1 MPPSRHWT
9 HGLDWNLLRTFLVI
23 AEERSVTR
31 AAERLLLQQPSVSAA
46 LKRLE
51 ETCECRLFERG
62 CRPMRLTPQGEALYQ
77 QCRELYR
84 AILTLDPGIAPSSS
98 SLTGLVRIEIVTHL
112 VNSGLDA
119 VVRRLNAKH
128 PGISY
133 NVEVSSSYGIV
144 RAVSQQLTPF
154 GICLLAKPLPT
165 LSCRFLFRERF
176 GVFCGRGHRLFG
188 VEAIDFD
195 AIRNEPWVSFACAEV
210 SNSLEPML
218 TLRLG
223 ADIAR
228 RVVATSP
235 DLFEVRRFVTA
246 GVGIGTLP
254 LEAAA
259 RDVAEGALWPL
270 PLPGLDALGADVY
283 FLSNPALRYSPAEQ
297 AFMEEMSAF
306 EDANADIEAP
316 AVS

>member
-1 MPPSRHWT
+1 M
-9 HGLDWNLLRTFLVI
+9 
-23 AEERSVTR
+23 
-31 AAERLLLQQPSVSAA
+31 
-46 LKRLE
+46 
-51 ETCECRLFERG
+51 
-62 CRPMRLTPQGEALYQ
+62 
-77 QCRELYR
+77 
-84 AILTLDPGIAPSSS
+84 
-98 SLTGLVRIEIVTHL
+98 THL
-112 VNSGLDA
+112 VNGGLDA

-165 LSCRFLFRERF
+165 LSCQFLFRERF

-235 DLFEVRRFVTA
+235 DLFESGASSPPASASARCRWKRRRGMWRKA
-246 GVGIGTLP
+246 HCGP
-254 LEAAA
+254 S
-259 RDVAEGALWPL
+259 P
-270 PLPGLDALGADVY
+270 
-283 FLSNPALRYSPAEQ
+283 SPASMRW
-297 AFMEEMSAF
+297 ARTSISCPIRRSAT
-306 EDANADIEAP
+306 AP
-316 AVS
+316 RSRPSWRKCRRSRMRTPT